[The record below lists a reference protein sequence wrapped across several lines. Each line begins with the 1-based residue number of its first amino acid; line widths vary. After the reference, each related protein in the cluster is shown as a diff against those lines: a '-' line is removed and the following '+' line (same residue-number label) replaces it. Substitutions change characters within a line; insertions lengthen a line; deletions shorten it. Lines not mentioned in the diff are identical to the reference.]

1 MLEGEVWKYIEI
13 GKGVQYISNKG
24 RCWNDIT
31 CKFAKSHDNGAGYK
45 SYSISGNGSKYIHR
59 LVATAFIDNPENKK
73 YVNHI
78 DHNKENNCVENLE
91 WVTAKE
97 NTQHGIRA
105 GRINSKSRG
114 KTNVL
119 TLQDRANAVIL
130 RKLGRGINEIAKILG
145 FPRTTMSSVFNGR
158 SGGELVELIQS
169 EIEGWSEQ
177 RLNLALTNN
186 LK

>member
-1 MLEGEVWKYIEI
+1 
-13 GKGVQYISNKG
+13 
-24 RCWNDIT
+24 
-31 CKFAKSHDNGAGYK
+31 
-45 SYSISGNGSKYIHR
+45 
-59 LVATAFIDNPENKK
+59 VATAFIDNPENKK

-91 WVTAKE
+91 WVTAGE
-97 NTQHGIRA
+97 NTRHGIIA
-105 GRINSKSRG
+105 GRINSKPRG
-114 KTNVL
+114 KLNKVTDE
-119 TLQDRANAVIL
+119 DRSNAVIL
-130 RKLGRGINEIAKILG
+130 RKLGKGVNEIAKILG